1 MDTNFYQQV
10 WEQNTL
16 KVVVG
21 MVNGRGYKS
30 TKKTQFATLVRLCH
44 LILSIL
50 KPDLCQIQQICYTYT
65 QSGA

>member
-21 MVNGRGYKS
+21 IVNGRGYKS
-30 TKKTQFATLVRLCH
+30 TKTHYLRHLLGRAT
-44 LILSIL
+44 
-50 KPDLCQIQQICYTYT
+50 
-65 QSGA
+65 